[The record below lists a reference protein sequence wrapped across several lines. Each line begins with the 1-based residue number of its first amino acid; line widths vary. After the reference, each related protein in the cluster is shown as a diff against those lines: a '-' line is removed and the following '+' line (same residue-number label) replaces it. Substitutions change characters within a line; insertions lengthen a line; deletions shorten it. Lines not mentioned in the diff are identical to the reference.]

1 MYNYRIISFKMTK
14 FNIVCVCTDTLELIK
29 IERDGNLFDQM
40 YWLVSS
46 FVNILVRLGC
56 NLKAYTVGSFQK
68 DSP

>member
-40 YWLVSS
+40 YWLFS
-46 FVNILVRLGC
+46 
-56 NLKAYTVGSFQK
+56 
-68 DSP
+68 